1 MTLAAVL
8 DDGSDDLVV
17 TDIEVDAPRGRE
29 VVVRTL
35 ATGLCHSDLHFIDGV
50 LTRPRPVL
58 LGHEAVG
65 IVEAIG
71 PGVDSVSVGDRV
83 VTCLVVGCGRC
94 ARCEQG
100 EPYVCADPNAVR
112 RARGEPARMTMADGR
127 AIAPMANI
135 GALADRMLVD
145 ERALVKIPE
154 SMPPT
159 LAAIVGCA
167 VVTGVGS
174 VFNVAKVRPSETV
187 AVIGCGGVG
196 LNVVQGARIAGASR
210 VIAVDVSA
218 SKLDLARK
226 LGATDAV
233 DASQDDAV
241 EVVRALV
248 GEGVDHAFEVIGRA
262 ETARQAFEMAAPG
275 RRRVHR
281 RRVSRRRRAADP
293 DALVAAGQVAGRRVH
308 GRHSAPRR
316 HPALHRTV
324 GARPARPRVDGLRR
338 HRARRR
344 ERRLRRAQAWRG
356 RPRRRQLRLTP
367 PTVLA

>member
-275 RRRVHR
+275 RRAYIVGVFPDDAELQIPTLSLR
-281 RRVSRRRRAADP
+281 RGKS
-293 DALVAAGQVAGRRVH
+293 LVGVFM
-308 GRHSAPRR
+308 
-316 HPALHRTV
+316 
-324 GARPARPRVDGLRR
+324 GATRPRVDIPRYIGLWERGLLDLESMVSDVIPLDGANDGFAALKR
-338 HRARRR
+338 GEVARA
-344 ERRLRRAQAWRG
+344 
-356 RPRRRQLRLTP
+356 
-367 PTVLA
+367 VVSFD

>member
-8 DDGSDDLVV
+8 DDGSDDLIV
-17 TDIEVDAPRGRE
+17 TDIQVDAPRGRE

-58 LGHEAVG
+58 LGHESVGVVEAVG
-65 IVEAIG
+65 S
-71 PGVDSVSVGDRV
+71 GVDSVAVGDRV

-100 EPYVCADPNAVR
+100 EPFVCSDPNAVR
-112 RARGEPARMTMADGR
+112 RARGEPARLAMPDGR
-127 AIAPMANI
+127 AVAPMANI
-135 GALADRMLVD
+135 GALSERMLVD

-167 VVTGVGS
+167 VVTGVGAAL
-174 VFNVAKVRPSETV
+174 NVAKVRPGDTV

-196 LNVVQGARIAGASR
+196 LNVVQGARVAGASR
-210 VIAVDVSA
+210 IVAVDVSP

-233 DASQDDAV
+233 DASRDDPVEAV
-241 EVVRALV
+241 RSLV
-248 GEGVDHAFEVIGRA
+248 GEGVDHAFEVIGRS

-275 RRRVHR
+275 RRAFV
-281 RRVSRRRRAADP
+281 VGVFPDDAELQIPTLALRRAKS
-293 DALVAAGQVAGRRVH
+293 LVGVFM
-308 GRHSAPRR
+308 
-316 HPALHRTV
+316 
-324 GARPARPRVDGLRR
+324 GATRPRVDIPRYVDLWQRGLLDLESMVSDVIELGRTNDGFAALKR
-338 HRARRR
+338 GEVARA
-344 ERRLRRAQAWRG
+344 
-356 RPRRRQLRLTP
+356 
-367 PTVLA
+367 VVSFD

>member
-112 RARGEPARMTMADGR
+112 RARGEPARMRMADGR

-159 LAAIVGCA
+159 LSAIVGCA

-275 RRRVHR
+275 RHAYIVGVFPDDAELQIPTLSLRRGK
-281 RRVSRRRRAADP
+281 S
-293 DALVAAGQVAGRRVH
+293 LVGVFM
-308 GRHSAPRR
+308 
-316 HPALHRTV
+316 
-324 GARPARPRVDGLRR
+324 GATRPRVDIPRYIGLWERGLLDLESMVSDVIALDGANDGFAALKR
-338 HRARRR
+338 GEVARA
-344 ERRLRRAQAWRG
+344 
-356 RPRRRQLRLTP
+356 
-367 PTVLA
+367 VVSFD